1 MGSRT
6 LEAVDQILNKLPR
19 ETQSTDGTSLT
30 SHQDVVD
37 PVNTIHDLGE
47 TLRDFQTPDS
57 VQVKTVLSQFADT
70 KLRQSLPFSEMKE
83 DLRMSLFPSMKSYIR
98 EIIQPLLPP
107 TNRFPIYSVTV
118 CVHWELESY
127 LKQGFD
133 ADVDISD
140 IVTLTG
146 EVTRAQALPC
156 GEYMQ
161 QTWPRTG
168 ADTLTAVK
176 YALKRGN
183 SHKYPQSF
191 PIGNPVPRAGVGSPL
206 LLY

>member
-6 LEAVDQILNKLPR
+6 LDAVGRILSKLPR
-19 ETQSTDGTSLT
+19 ETQATDGTSLP
-30 SHQDVVD
+30 SQEDVVG
-37 PVNTIHDLGE
+37 PVDTIRDLGE
-47 TLRDFQTPDS
+47 TLRKFQTPDP

-70 KLRQSLPFSEMKE
+70 KLRQSLSFSEMKE
-83 DLRMSLFPSMKSYIR
+83 DLRMSMFPSMKSYIR

-107 TNRFPIYSVTV
+107 TNRFLIYSVTV
-118 CVHWELESY
+118 WVYWELETY

-133 ADVDISD
+133 ADVDIGD

-168 ADTLTAVK
+168 ADTLTAVR

-183 SHKYPQSF
+183 SRKCPQTFLSSD
-191 PIGNPVPRAGVGSPL
+191 PIHRMGIESPL